1 MNRGLFDVS
10 LMVAIDLKAGTDH
23 LLAEAQRYGRA
34 FDAIVDIIHV
44 ASPDPEFIGY
54 IKSNDPKEQ
63 NQFDSERE
71 PRAKALRNEHQHTQ
85 ALAATLR
92 ANGVRVDQALTVQ
105 GATITMIIEEARR
118 LNSNLIILGSH
129 QHGALYRLWHED
141 TATEAARL
149 APCPLLVVPIPN

>member
-1 MNRGLFDVS
+1 MANDYRIL
-10 LMVAIDLKAGTDH
+10 VAIDLKTGTDH

-54 IKSNDPKEQ
+54 IKSDDPQEQ
-63 NQFDSERE
+63 DQIDSERE
-71 PRAKALRNEHQHTQ
+71 PRAKALRNEHQQTQ
-85 ALAATLR
+85 ALATTLR
-92 ANGVRVDQALTVQ
+92 TNGVRVDQALTVQ
-105 GATITMIIEEARR
+105 GATITMVIEEARR

-129 QHGALYRLWHED
+129 QHGALYRLWRGD
-141 TATEAARL
+141 TATEAVKL